1 MAGRVSVV
9 YKDLLSAH
17 DFLETPDPETGQSKH
32 RVREPRKAAV
42 RPEAVIS
49 LVGQRG
55 RVVPGALKP
64 KKISA
69 KKYEKKYISPK
80 NLTGMSIECESGA
93 RSQSR

>member
-1 MAGRVSVV
+1 MTGRVSVV
-9 YKDLLSAH
+9 DEDLLSAG
-17 DFLETPDPETGQSKH
+17 DPLETSYPETGQTKH
-32 RVREPRKAAV
+32 RMSKPRKAAV

-69 KKYEKKYISPK
+69 KNMRKIYFS
-80 NLTGMSIECESGA
+80 
-93 RSQSR
+93 